1 MTLKANTTF
10 QKSSGTVHPVILTD
24 SAGTILSTVTD
35 SPNIYKKSVSAVAT
49 TDFYLDWNGSEFQQV
64 IDIGSFA
71 SAEVPITTKYFWIVD
86 EQEVEKT
93 SYIATLAAANADDQI
108 PTAYAP
114 GEYVPKGTK
123 HFVRIIS
130 GEAVSGT
137 YTVYCYAMSG
147 RY

>member
-1 MTLKANTTF
+1 MVT
-10 QKSSGTVHPVILTD
+10 KSNSSFSTSFGTVLPVTLTD
-24 SAGTILSTVTD
+24 NAGTIHSTASD
-35 SPNIYKKSVSAVAT
+35 SPNVYKKSVTNVAT
-49 TDFYLDWNGSEFQQV
+49 TDFYLDWDGSEYQQV
-64 IDIGSFA
+64 VDIGSFA

-123 HFVRIIS
+123 HFVRITS
-130 GEAVSGT
+130 GEAGSGT
-137 YTVYCYAMSG
+137 YTVYAYAMSG